1 MTRHKA
7 YTKIPFAALFFA
19 ATLISPALHA
29 LNIPD
34 YRFHTMPETSY
45 YGGIHSI
52 AKDSVGRMWFSGYDA
67 LFMYNGTS
75 FVRMTDL
82 VTNLLPNSY
91 WSYGQVITDNRK
103 GLYVGTNQGLLRFN
117 YRKLEFEFVLE
128 GNIGSV
134 TANNDGT
141 VWLIRNNG
149 IESFSPERLPAVT
162 RYPMPPEMSAPG
174 RTLTLVCTKEYVYA
188 ASGGDLYRLNRET
201 GQYVLFAS
209 VGGGSCVI
217 RDVVE
222 CNGSVYVLTLM
233 DGLYECDG
241 NGRIGRYFRLPLEYE
256 KSAGAKE
263 LHLDSQG
270 IIWVATQSGLLLLEP
285 LTAST
290 QLLRSDLHYPYSLP
304 NNSVWSIFPDPDGG
318 IWVGTYG
325 GKLAYMTFADNGVDY
340 FKATPGGLNHP
351 IVSCFEEDS
360 EGNLWIGTEGGG
372 INRWDR
378 RDGRFVY
385 YTQESRCGLTSNMIK
400 KLWHD
405 GNDRLLVSAFNG
417 GMRVFDERQGRFSD
431 LYMNHPASGQPLSV
445 YDFAKEGDRGIW
457 LTDPDAELMYKDAST
472 GRVET
477 VRLTDAQGNAV
488 RIHIETLF
496 HDERG
501 NLWLVG
507 HDGAYVVDPATRR
520 ILKRH
525 YIAEAPYS
533 VNNLCSYCVTSDSDI
548 WFGTRG
554 GGVNLLRR
562 NGSYVNFR
570 DRNGEGLEG
579 KTVFG
584 ILEDTPSKDVWF
596 STNDGLYY
604 YDHTDGV
611 IRKSQIDIPNRCGA
625 YYVRACY
632 KTSKGEMLF
641 GGTDGFILFT
651 PGKIKYN
658 DQKPKV
664 YFTDL
669 LINSRPAVP
678 GAKNSPLEKAI
689 STLSYRGGEG
699 DVIELSHRQSN
710 FEIRFSAN
718 SYLNAEKNQYA
729 YRLLG
734 HSERWSLL
742 PQGQKVVQFFNL
754 PAGNY
759 VFEVKAAN
767 NDGLWGDEVSALG
780 FRVHPSPFLS
790 RWAYLVYAALLSAV
804 AYFIWRYFT
813 NKKIFEQRLEL
824 ERIKEQNMKQ
834 LTQARINFFTNISH
848 DLKTPLTLVVD
859 PLKQLKEHLPANAPG
874 NAYVHLIEKNVG
886 RIQRMISQLLQ
897 FREIE
902 SQKITLNR
910 QPGDLIRFI
919 DSIFSLFEF
928 YANKKGIE
936 TGFNSQYESF
946 YTKFDHDV
954 IEKIFTNLFSNAIK
968 YASENGYVGV
978 RIYPA
983 RQDQRPESAPP
994 AAGTEYIAFT
1004 VTNTGAEIPDDKKE
1018 AIFESFNHLS
1028 DRRPQFESSSGLGL
1042 AIVKE
1047 LVGNLNGTIT
1057 LRSGNSK
1064 VAFTVV
1070 LPFTLNA
1077 EKTDSAAKSYEY
1089 TVSEIDN
1096 LLTESD
1102 VMAPNDRHDRKAC
1115 NIVVI
1120 EDDPNL
1126 RSYLEQ
1132 RLSKHYN
1139 VYTAANGSEGIA
1151 KAERICPQIVITDL
1165 MMPEADGF
1173 EVCRSLRS
1181 NIKTS
1186 HIPVIMLSALG
1197 KNTENKIKALEC
1209 GANVFIDKPFDMD
1222 FLLKQ
1227 VANLIR
1233 SQQELKERYSK
1244 KYIAEPSKITI
1255 SSMDEELLKKAMNY
1269 IERNMDN
1276 SDYNVDSFVS
1286 DMSIGRTL
1294 LYQKI
1299 NDITGMSIKEFIM
1312 DVRLKRSAQLLRESD
1327 LTISE
1332 ISVLTG
1338 FANPKYFSICFK
1350 RHFELTPSEFKKK
1363 S

>member
-1 MTRHKA
+1 MKPLLT
-7 YTKIPFAALFFA
+7 ALLLV
-19 ATLISPALHA
+19 TGLLPGPLRA

-34 YRFHTMPETSY
+34 YRFHAMPETSY

-75 FVRMTDL
+75 FVRMNDR
-82 VTNLLPNSY
+82 VANLSPSSY
-91 WSYGQVITDNRK
+91 WSYGQVVTDKQK
-103 GLYVGTNQGLLRFN
+103 GLYVGTNHGLLHFD
-117 YRKLEFEFVLE
+117 YRTLDFELVLE

-134 TANNDGT
+134 TANGDGT
-141 VWLIRNNG
+141 VWLIRENT
-149 IESFSPERLPAVT
+149 IESFNPDRLPAVT
-162 RYPMPPEMSAPG
+162 SYPLPPEIFRIG
-174 RTLTLVCTKEYVYA
+174 QTLTLVCTKEYVYA
-188 ASGGDLYRLNRET
+188 ASNGNLYRLNRET
-201 GQYVLFAS
+201 GQYIPFTS
-209 VGGGSCVI
+209 VGGDNCVI

-222 CNGSVYVLTLM
+222 YNGSVYVLTHM

-241 NGRIGRYFRLPLEYE
+241 DGRIGRYYRLPLEYE

-263 LHLDSQG
+263 LFLDSAG
-270 IIWVATQSGLLLLEP
+270 IIWVATQSGLLLLDP
-285 LTAST
+285 LTDST
-290 QLLRSDLHYPYSLP
+290 RLLRFDLHYPYSLP
-304 NNSVWSIFPDPDGG
+304 NNSVWSIFADPDGG
-318 IWVGTYG
+318 VWVGTYG
-325 GKLAYMTFADNGVDY
+325 GKLAYMTFSDNGVDY

-351 IVSCFEEDS
+351 IVSCFEEDAK
-360 EGNLWIGTEGGG
+360 GNLWIGTEGGG
-372 INRWDR
+372 INYWDR
-378 RDGRFVY
+378 GNGRFLY

-405 GNDRLLVSAFNG
+405 ENNTLLVSAFNG
-417 GMRVFDERQGRFSD
+417 GMRAFDERQGHFSD
-431 LYMNHPASGQPLSV
+431 LHMNHPVSGQPLSV
-445 YDFAKEGDRGIW
+445 YDFIKDSIRGIW
-457 LTDPDAELMYKDAST
+457 MTDPDAELMYRDAKT
-472 GRVET
+472 GTIKAVQFS
-477 VRLTDAQGNAV
+477 DKQGNPV

-496 HDERG
+496 HDDEGR
-501 NLWLVG
+501 LWLVSHG
-507 HDGAYVVDPATRR
+507 GAYIVDVATRR
-520 ILKRH
+520 IVKH
-525 YIAEAPYS
+525 YYIEEAPYA
-533 VNNLCSYCVTSDSDI
+533 VNNLCSYCVTSRSDI

-562 NGSYVNFR
+562 DGSYVNFS
-570 DRNGEGLEG
+570 DRNGEGLSG

-584 ILEDTPSKDVWF
+584 ILEDTPSQNVWF

-604 YDHTDGV
+604 YDHAAGT
-611 IRKSQIDIPNRCGA
+611 INKSQIDTPNHCGA

-651 PGKIKYN
+651 PGNIKN
-658 DQKPKV
+658 NNQKPKV
-664 YFTDL
+664 FFTDL
-669 LINSRPAVP
+669 LINSRPAIP

-689 STLSYRGGEG
+689 STLSYRGGDG

-710 FEIRFSAN
+710 FEIRFSAD

-734 HSERWSLL
+734 LSEQWSLL
-742 PQGQKVVQFFNL
+742 PQGHKGVQFFNL

-759 VFEVKAAN
+759 IFEVKAAN
-767 NDGLWGDEVSALG
+767 NDGLWGDEVTALG
-780 FRVHPSPFLS
+780 FRVHPSPFFS
-790 RWAYLVYAALLSAV
+790 VWAYLVYAALLSAI

-824 ERIKEQNMKQ
+824 ERIKEQNMKE
-834 LTQARINFFTNISH
+834 LTRARINFFTNISH

-859 PLKQLKEHLPANAPG
+859 PLKQLKEHLPADTQG

-946 YTKFDHDV
+946 YTRFDHDV

-968 YASENGYVGV
+968 FTSENGYVGV
-978 RIYPA
+978 KIYPA
-983 RQDQRPESAPP
+983 RQEQIPDSAAP
-994 AAGTEYIAFT
+994 AADTQYISFT
-1004 VTNTGAEIPDDKKE
+1004 VTNTGTEIPDDKKE

-1028 DRRPQFESSSGLGL
+1028 TRRPEFESSSGLGL

-1047 LVGNLNGTIT
+1047 LVGNLEGGIT
-1057 LRSGNSK
+1057 LHSGNSK
-1064 VAFTVV
+1064 VSFTVV

-1077 EKTDSAAKSYEY
+1077 EKTDSAAESYEY

-1096 LLTESD
+1096 LLTETD
-1102 VMAPNDRHDRKAC
+1102 VTAPDDKHDRKAC

-1139 VYTAANGSEGIA
+1139 VYTAANGNEGIA
-1151 KAERICPQIVITDL
+1151 KAEKICPQMVITDL

-1173 EVCRSLRS
+1173 DVCRSLRS

-1197 KNTENKIKALEC
+1197 KNTENKIKALES

-1222 FLLKQ
+1222 FLLRQ
-1227 VANLIR
+1227 VANLI
-1233 SQQELKERYSK
+1233 QTQKELKERYSK
-1244 KYIAEPSKITI
+1244 KFIAEPSKITI

-1276 SDYNVDSFVS
+1276 SDYNVDSFVT

-1312 DVRLKRSAQLLRESD
+1312 DVRLKRSAQLLKESD
-1327 LTISE
+1327 LTIAEVS
-1332 ISVLTG
+1332 IMTG

>member
-1 MTRHKA
+1 MKPLLT
-7 YTKIPFAALFFA
+7 ALLLV
-19 ATLISPALHA
+19 TGLLPGSLRA

-34 YRFHTMPETSY
+34 YRFHAMPETSY

-75 FVRMTDL
+75 FVRMNDR
-82 VTNLLPNSY
+82 VANLSPSSY
-91 WSYGQVITDNRK
+91 WSYGQVVTDKQK
-103 GLYVGTNQGLLRFN
+103 GLYVGTNHGLLHFD
-117 YRKLEFEFVLE
+117 YQTLDFELVLE

-134 TANNDGT
+134 TANGDGT
-141 VWLIRNNG
+141 VWLIRENT
-149 IESFSPERLPAVT
+149 IESFNPDRLPAVT
-162 RYPMPPEMSAPG
+162 SYPLPPEIFRIG
-174 RTLTLVCTKEYVYA
+174 QTLTLVCTKEYVYA
-188 ASGGDLYRLNRET
+188 ASNGNLYRLNRET
-201 GQYVLFAS
+201 GQYIPFTS
-209 VGGGSCVI
+209 VGGDNCVI

-222 CNGSVYVLTLM
+222 YNGSVYVLTHM

-241 NGRIGRYFRLPLEYE
+241 DGRIGRYYRLPLEYE

-263 LHLDSQG
+263 LFLDSAG
-270 IIWVATQSGLLLLEP
+270 IIWVATQSGLLLLDP
-285 LTAST
+285 LTDST
-290 QLLRSDLHYPYSLP
+290 RLLRFDLHYPYSLP
-304 NNSVWSIFPDPDGG
+304 NNSVWSIFADPDGG
-318 IWVGTYG
+318 VWVGTYG
-325 GKLAYMTFADNGVDY
+325 GKLAYMTFSDNGVDY

-351 IVSCFEEDS
+351 IVSCFEEDAK
-360 EGNLWIGTEGGG
+360 GNLWIGTEGGG
-372 INRWDR
+372 INYWDR
-378 RDGRFVY
+378 GNGRFLY

-405 GNDRLLVSAFNG
+405 ENNTLLVSAFNG
-417 GMRVFDERQGRFSD
+417 GMRAFDERQGRFSD
-431 LYMNHPASGQPLSV
+431 LHMNHPVSGQPLSV
-445 YDFAKEGDRGIW
+445 YDFIKDGNQGIW
-457 LTDPDAELMYKDAST
+457 MTNPDAELMYRDAKT
-472 GRVET
+472 GTIKAVQFS
-477 VRLTDAQGNAV
+477 DKQGNPV

-496 HDERG
+496 RDDEGR
-501 NLWLVG
+501 LWLVSHG
-507 HDGAYVVDPATRR
+507 GAYIVDAATRR
-520 ILKRH
+520 IVKH
-525 YIAEAPYS
+525 YYIEEAPYA
-533 VNNLCSYCVTSDSDI
+533 VNNLCSYCVTSGSDI

-562 NGSYVNFR
+562 DGTYVNFS
-570 DRNGEGLEG
+570 DRNGEGLSG

-584 ILEDTPSKDVWF
+584 ILEDTPSQNVWF

-604 YDHTDGV
+604 YDHAAGT
-611 IRKSQIDIPNRCGA
+611 INKSQIDTPNHCGA

-641 GGTDGFILFT
+641 GGTDGFIRFT
-651 PGKIKYN
+651 PGNIKNN

-664 YFTDL
+664 FFTDL
-669 LINSRPAVP
+669 LINSRPAIP

-689 STLSYRGGEG
+689 STLSYRGDEG

-710 FEIRFSAN
+710 FEIRFSAD

-734 HSERWSLL
+734 LSEQWSQL
-742 PQGQKVVQFFNL
+742 PQGQKGVQFFNL

-767 NDGLWGDEVSALG
+767 NDGLWGDQVTALG
-780 FRVHPSPFLS
+780 FRVHPSPFFS
-790 RWAYLVYAALLSAV
+790 VWAYLVYAALLSAI

-824 ERIKEQNMKQ
+824 ERIKEQNMKE
-834 LTQARINFFTNISH
+834 LTRARINFFTNISH

-859 PLKQLKEHLPANAPG
+859 PLKQLKEHLPADTQG

-946 YTKFDHDV
+946 YTRFDHDV

-968 YASENGYVGV
+968 FTSENGYVGV
-978 RIYPA
+978 KIYPA
-983 RQDQRPESAPP
+983 RQEQIPDSAAP
-994 AAGTEYIAFT
+994 AADTQYISFT

-1028 DRRPQFESSSGLGL
+1028 TRRPEFESSSGLGL

-1047 LVGNLNGTIT
+1047 LVGNLEGGIT
-1057 LRSGNSK
+1057 LHSGNSK
-1064 VAFTVV
+1064 VSFTVV

-1077 EKTDSAAKSYEY
+1077 EKTDSAAESYEY

-1096 LLTESD
+1096 LLTETD
-1102 VMAPNDRHDRKAC
+1102 VTAPDDKHDRKAC

-1139 VYTAANGSEGIA
+1139 VYTAANGNEGIA
-1151 KAERICPQIVITDL
+1151 KAEKICPQIVITDL

-1173 EVCRSLRS
+1173 DVCRSLRS

-1197 KNTENKIKALEC
+1197 KNTENKIKALES

-1222 FLLKQ
+1222 FLLRQ
-1227 VANLIR
+1227 VANLI
-1233 SQQELKERYSK
+1233 QTQKELKERYSK

-1276 SDYNVDSFVS
+1276 SDYNVDSFVT

-1312 DVRLKRSAQLLRESD
+1312 DVRLKRSAQLLKESD
-1327 LTISE
+1327 LTIAEVS
-1332 ISVLTG
+1332 IMTG

>member
-1 MTRHKA
+1 MKSLLT
-7 YTKIPFAALFFA
+7 ALLLV
-19 ATLISPALHA
+19 TGLLPGSLRA

-34 YRFHTMPETSY
+34 YRFHAMPETSY

-75 FVRMTDL
+75 FVRMNDR
-82 VTNLLPNSY
+82 VANLSPSSY
-91 WSYGQVITDNRK
+91 WSYGQVVTDKQK
-103 GLYVGTNQGLLRFN
+103 GLYVGTNHGLLHFD
-117 YRKLEFEFVLE
+117 YQTLDFELVLE

-134 TANNDGT
+134 TANGDGT
-141 VWLIRNNG
+141 VWLIRENT
-149 IESFSPERLPAVT
+149 IESFNPDRLPAVT
-162 RYPMPPEMSAPG
+162 SYPLPSEIFRIG
-174 RTLTLVCTKEYVYA
+174 QTLTLVCTKEYVYA
-188 ASGGDLYRLNRET
+188 ASNGNLYRLNRET
-201 GQYVLFAS
+201 GQYIPFTS
-209 VGGGSCVI
+209 VGGDNCVI

-222 CNGSVYVLTLM
+222 YNGSVYVLTHM

-241 NGRIGRYFRLPLEYE
+241 DGRIGRYYRLPLEYE

-263 LHLDSQG
+263 LFLDSAG
-270 IIWVATQSGLLLLEP
+270 IIWVATQSGLLLLDP
-285 LTAST
+285 LTDST
-290 QLLRSDLHYPYSLP
+290 RLLRFDLHYPYSLP
-304 NNSVWSIFPDPDGG
+304 NNSVWSIFADPDGG
-318 IWVGTYG
+318 VWVGTYG
-325 GKLAYMTFADNGVDY
+325 GKLAYMTFSDNGVDY

-351 IVSCFEEDS
+351 IVSCFEEDAK
-360 EGNLWIGTEGGG
+360 GNLWIGTEGGG
-372 INRWDR
+372 INYWDR
-378 RDGRFVY
+378 GNGRFLY

-405 GNDRLLVSAFNG
+405 ENNTLLVSAFNG
-417 GMRVFDERQGRFSD
+417 GMRAFDERQGRFSD
-431 LYMNHPASGQPLSV
+431 LHMNHPVSGQPLSV
-445 YDFAKEGDRGIW
+445 YDFIKDGNQGIW
-457 LTDPDAELMYKDAST
+457 MTDPDAELMYRDAKT
-472 GRVET
+472 GTIKAVQFS
-477 VRLTDAQGNAV
+477 DKQGNPV

-496 HDERG
+496 RDDEGR
-501 NLWLVG
+501 LWLVSHG
-507 HDGAYVVDPATRR
+507 GAYIVDAVTRR
-520 ILKRH
+520 IVKH
-525 YIAEAPYS
+525 YYIKEAPYA
-533 VNNLCSYCVTSDSDI
+533 VNNLCSYCVTSGSDI

-562 NGSYVNFR
+562 DGTYVNFS
-570 DRNGEGLEG
+570 DRNGEGLSG

-584 ILEDTPSKDVWF
+584 ILEDTPSQNVWF

-604 YDHTDGV
+604 YDHAAGT
-611 IRKSQIDIPNRCGA
+611 INKSQIDTPNHCGA

-641 GGTDGFILFT
+641 GGTDGFIRFT
-651 PGKIKYN
+651 PGNIKNN

-664 YFTDL
+664 FFTDL
-669 LINSRPAVP
+669 LINSRPAIP

-689 STLSYRGGEG
+689 STLSYRGDEG

-710 FEIRFSAN
+710 FEIRFSAD

-734 HSERWSLL
+734 FSEQWSQL
-742 PQGQKVVQFFNL
+742 PQGQKGVQFFNL

-759 VFEVKAAN
+759 VFEVKATN
-767 NDGLWGDEVSALG
+767 NDGLWGDQVTALG
-780 FRVHPSPFLS
+780 FRVHPSPFFS
-790 RWAYLVYAALLSAV
+790 VWAYLVYAALLSAI

-824 ERIKEQNMKQ
+824 ERIKEQNMKE
-834 LTQARINFFTNISH
+834 LTRARINFFTNISH

-859 PLKQLKEHLPANAPG
+859 PLKQLKEHLPADTQG

-946 YTKFDHDV
+946 YTRFDHDV

-968 YASENGYVGV
+968 FTSENGYVGV
-978 RIYPA
+978 KIYPA
-983 RQDQRPESAPP
+983 RQEQIPDSAAP
-994 AAGTEYIAFT
+994 AADTQYISFT

-1028 DRRPQFESSSGLGL
+1028 TRRPEFESSSGLGL

-1047 LVGNLNGTIT
+1047 LVGNLEGGIT
-1057 LRSGNSK
+1057 LHSGNSK
-1064 VAFTVV
+1064 VSFTVV

-1077 EKTDSAAKSYEY
+1077 EKTDSAAESYEY

-1096 LLTESD
+1096 LLTETD
-1102 VMAPNDRHDRKAC
+1102 VTAPDDKHDRKAC

-1126 RSYLEQ
+1126 RNYLEQ

-1139 VYTAANGSEGIA
+1139 VYTAANGNEGIA
-1151 KAERICPQIVITDL
+1151 KAEKICPQIVITDL

-1173 EVCRSLRS
+1173 DVCRSLRS

-1197 KNTENKIKALEC
+1197 KNTENKIKALES

-1222 FLLKQ
+1222 FLLRQ
-1227 VANLIR
+1227 VANLI
-1233 SQQELKERYSK
+1233 QTQKELKERYSK

-1276 SDYNVDSFVS
+1276 SDYNVDSFVT

-1312 DVRLKRSAQLLRESD
+1312 DVRLKRSAQLLKESD
-1327 LTISE
+1327 LTIAEVS
-1332 ISVLTG
+1332 IMTG

>member
-1 MTRHKA
+1 M
-7 YTKIPFAALFFA
+7 
-19 ATLISPALHA
+19 
-29 LNIPD
+29 
-34 YRFHTMPETSY
+34 
-45 YGGIHSI
+45 
-52 AKDSVGRMWFSGYDA
+52 
-67 LFMYNGTS
+67 
-75 FVRMTDL
+75 
-82 VTNLLPNSY
+82 
-91 WSYGQVITDNRK
+91 
-103 GLYVGTNQGLLRFN
+103 
-117 YRKLEFEFVLE
+117 
-128 GNIGSV
+128 
-134 TANNDGT
+134 
-141 VWLIRNNG
+141 
-149 IESFSPERLPAVT
+149 
-162 RYPMPPEMSAPG
+162 
-174 RTLTLVCTKEYVYA
+174 
-188 ASGGDLYRLNRET
+188 
-201 GQYVLFAS
+201 
-209 VGGGSCVI
+209 
-217 RDVVE
+217 
-222 CNGSVYVLTLM
+222 
-233 DGLYECDG
+233 
-241 NGRIGRYFRLPLEYE
+241 
-256 KSAGAKE
+256 
-263 LHLDSQG
+263 
-270 IIWVATQSGLLLLEP
+270 
-285 LTAST
+285 
-290 QLLRSDLHYPYSLP
+290 
-304 NNSVWSIFPDPDGG
+304 
-318 IWVGTYG
+318 
-325 GKLAYMTFADNGVDY
+325 
-340 FKATPGGLNHP
+340 
-351 IVSCFEEDS
+351 
-360 EGNLWIGTEGGG
+360 
-372 INRWDR
+372 
-378 RDGRFVY
+378 
-385 YTQESRCGLTSNMIK
+385 
-400 KLWHD
+400 
-405 GNDRLLVSAFNG
+405 
-417 GMRVFDERQGRFSD
+417 
-431 LYMNHPASGQPLSV
+431 
-445 YDFAKEGDRGIW
+445 
-457 LTDPDAELMYKDAST
+457 
-472 GRVET
+472 
-477 VRLTDAQGNAV
+477 
-488 RIHIETLF
+488 
-496 HDERG
+496 
-501 NLWLVG
+501 
-507 HDGAYVVDPATRR
+507 
-520 ILKRH
+520 
-525 YIAEAPYS
+525 
-533 VNNLCSYCVTSDSDI
+533 
-548 WFGTRG
+548 
-554 GGVNLLRR
+554 
-562 NGSYVNFR
+562 
-570 DRNGEGLEG
+570 
-579 KTVFG
+579 
-584 ILEDTPSKDVWF
+584 
-596 STNDGLYY
+596 
-604 YDHTDGV
+604 
-611 IRKSQIDIPNRCGA
+611 
-625 YYVRACY
+625 
-632 KTSKGEMLF
+632 
-641 GGTDGFILFT
+641 
-651 PGKIKYN
+651 
-658 DQKPKV
+658 
-664 YFTDL
+664 
-669 LINSRPAVP
+669 
-678 GAKNSPLEKAI
+678 
-689 STLSYRGGEG
+689 
-699 DVIELSHRQSN
+699 
-710 FEIRFSAN
+710 
-718 SYLNAEKNQYA
+718 
-729 YRLLG
+729 
-734 HSERWSLL
+734 
-742 PQGQKVVQFFNL
+742 
-754 PAGNY
+754 
-759 VFEVKAAN
+759 
-767 NDGLWGDEVSALG
+767 
-780 FRVHPSPFLS
+780 
-790 RWAYLVYAALLSAV
+790 
-804 AYFIWRYFT
+804 
-813 NKKIFEQRLEL
+813 
-824 ERIKEQNMKQ
+824 
-834 LTQARINFFTNISH
+834 
-848 DLKTPLTLVVD
+848 
-859 PLKQLKEHLPANAPG
+859 
-874 NAYVHLIEKNVG
+874 HLIEKNVG

-1077 EKTDSAAKSYEY
+1077 EKTDSAAESYEY

-1233 SQQELKERYSK
+1233 TQQELKERYSK

>member
-1 MTRHKA
+1 
-7 YTKIPFAALFFA
+7 
-19 ATLISPALHA
+19 
-29 LNIPD
+29 
-34 YRFHTMPETSY
+34 
-45 YGGIHSI
+45 
-52 AKDSVGRMWFSGYDA
+52 
-67 LFMYNGTS
+67 
-75 FVRMTDL
+75 
-82 VTNLLPNSY
+82 
-91 WSYGQVITDNRK
+91 
-103 GLYVGTNQGLLRFN
+103 
-117 YRKLEFEFVLE
+117 
-128 GNIGSV
+128 
-134 TANNDGT
+134 
-141 VWLIRNNG
+141 
-149 IESFSPERLPAVT
+149 
-162 RYPMPPEMSAPG
+162 
-174 RTLTLVCTKEYVYA
+174 
-188 ASGGDLYRLNRET
+188 
-201 GQYVLFAS
+201 
-209 VGGGSCVI
+209 
-217 RDVVE
+217 
-222 CNGSVYVLTLM
+222 
-233 DGLYECDG
+233 
-241 NGRIGRYFRLPLEYE
+241 
-256 KSAGAKE
+256 
-263 LHLDSQG
+263 
-270 IIWVATQSGLLLLEP
+270 
-285 LTAST
+285 
-290 QLLRSDLHYPYSLP
+290 
-304 NNSVWSIFPDPDGG
+304 
-318 IWVGTYG
+318 
-325 GKLAYMTFADNGVDY
+325 
-340 FKATPGGLNHP
+340 
-351 IVSCFEEDS
+351 
-360 EGNLWIGTEGGG
+360 
-372 INRWDR
+372 
-378 RDGRFVY
+378 
-385 YTQESRCGLTSNMIK
+385 MIK

-611 IRKSQIDIPNRCGA
+611 IRKSQIDIPNRCG
-625 YYVRACY
+625 
-632 KTSKGEMLF
+632 
-641 GGTDGFILFT
+641 
-651 PGKIKYN
+651 
-658 DQKPKV
+658 
-664 YFTDL
+664 
-669 LINSRPAVP
+669 
-678 GAKNSPLEKAI
+678 
-689 STLSYRGGEG
+689 
-699 DVIELSHRQSN
+699 
-710 FEIRFSAN
+710 
-718 SYLNAEKNQYA
+718 
-729 YRLLG
+729 
-734 HSERWSLL
+734 
-742 PQGQKVVQFFNL
+742 
-754 PAGNY
+754 
-759 VFEVKAAN
+759 
-767 NDGLWGDEVSALG
+767 
-780 FRVHPSPFLS
+780 
-790 RWAYLVYAALLSAV
+790 AYLVYAALLSAV

-1077 EKTDSAAKSYEY
+1077 EKTDSAAESYEY

>member
-1 MTRHKA
+1 MRSLLT
-7 YTKIPFAALFFA
+7 ALLLV
-19 ATLISPALHA
+19 TGLLPGTLHA

-34 YRFHTMPETSY
+34 YRFHPMPETSY

-52 AKDSVGRMWFSGYDA
+52 AKDSVGRIWFSGYDA

-75 FVRMTDL
+75 FVRMNDRVADL
-82 VTNLLPNSY
+82 SPSSY
-91 WSYGQVITDNRK
+91 WSYGQVVTDKQK
-103 GLYVGTNQGLLRFN
+103 GLYVGTNHGLLHFD
-117 YRKLEFEFVLE
+117 YRTLDFELVLE

-134 TANNDGT
+134 TANGDGT
-141 VWLIRNNG
+141 VWLIRNNT
-149 IESFSPERLPAVT
+149 IESFNPDRLPAVT
-162 RYPMPPEMSAPG
+162 SYPLPKEIFTLG
-174 RTLTLVCTKEYVYA
+174 QTLTLVCTKEYVYT
-188 ASGGDLYRLNRET
+188 ASNGNLYRLNRET
-201 GQYVLFAS
+201 GQYVPFTS
-209 VGGGSCVI
+209 VGGNNCVI

-222 CNGSVYVLTLM
+222 YNGSVYVLTHM

-241 NGRIGRYFRLPLEYE
+241 DGRIGRYYRLPHEYE

-263 LHLDSQG
+263 LFLDPAG
-270 IIWVATQSGLLLLEP
+270 IVWVATQSGLLLLDP
-285 LTAST
+285 LTDST
-290 QLLRSDLHYPYSLP
+290 RLLRFDLHYPYSLP
-304 NNSVWSIFPDPDGG
+304 NNSVWSIFADPDGG
-318 IWVGTYG
+318 VWVGTYG
-325 GKLAYMTFADNGVDY
+325 GKLAYMTFSDNGVDY

-351 IVSCFEEDS
+351 IVSCFEEDT

-372 INRWDR
+372 INCWDR
-378 RDGRFVY
+378 KNGRFIY
-385 YTQESRCGLTSNMIK
+385 YTQESKCGLTSNMIK

-405 GNDRLLVSAFNG
+405 ENNTLLVSAFNG
-417 GMRVFDERQGRFSD
+417 GMRAFDERQGRFTD
-431 LYMNHPASGQPLSV
+431 LHMNHPVSGQPLSV
-445 YDFAKEGDRGIW
+445 YDFVKEGDRGIW
-457 LTDPDAELMYKDAST
+457 MTDPDAELMYKDAKT
-472 GRVET
+472 GIIEAVQFSDNR
-477 VRLTDAQGNAV
+477 GNPV

-496 HDERG
+496 HDKEG
-501 NLWLVG
+501 SLWLVSHG
-507 HDGAYVVDPATRR
+507 GAYIVDAATRR
-520 ILKRH
+520 IVKH
-525 YIAEAPYS
+525 YYIDEAPYA
-533 VNNLCSYCVTSDSDI
+533 VNNLCSYCVTSGSDI

-562 NGSYVNFR
+562 DGSYVNFK
-570 DRNGEGLEG
+570 DRNGEGLSG

-584 ILEDTPSKDVWF
+584 ILEDTSSQDVWF

-604 YDHTDGV
+604 YDHAAGT
-611 IRKSQIDIPNRCGA
+611 INKSQIDTPNHCGA

-651 PGKIKYN
+651 PENIKYN

-664 YFTDL
+664 FFTDL
-669 LINSRPAVP
+669 LINSKPVIP

-689 STLSYRGGEG
+689 STLSYREGKG

-710 FEIRFSAN
+710 FEIRFSAD
-718 SYLNAEKNQYA
+718 SYLNAGKNQYA

-734 HSERWSLL
+734 LSEQWSLL
-742 PQGQKVVQFFNL
+742 PQGQKGVQFFNL

-767 NDGLWGDEVSALG
+767 NDGLWGDQITALG
-780 FRVHPSPFLS
+780 FKVHPSPFFS
-790 RWAYLVYAALLSAV
+790 VWAYLVYAALLSAV
-804 AYFIWRYFT
+804 VYFIWRYFT

-824 ERIKEQNMKQ
+824 ERIKEQNMKE
-834 LTQARINFFTNISH
+834 LTRARINFFTNISH

-859 PLKQLKEHLPANAPG
+859 PLKQLKEHLPADTPG
-874 NAYVHLIEKNVG
+874 NAYVHLIEKNVV

-968 YASENGYVGV
+968 YTSENGYVGV
-978 RIYPA
+978 KIYPA
-983 RQDQRPESAPP
+983 RQEQIPDSAAP
-994 AAGTEYIAFT
+994 AADTKYISFT
-1004 VTNTGAEIPDDKKE
+1004 VTNTGAEIPDDRKE

-1028 DRRPQFESSSGLGL
+1028 TRRPEFESSSGLGL
-1042 AIVKE
+1042 SIVKE
-1047 LVGNLNGTIT
+1047 LVGNLEGGIT
-1057 LRSGNSK
+1057 LHSGNSK
-1064 VAFTVV
+1064 VSFTVV

-1077 EKTDSAAKSYEY
+1077 EKTDSAAESYEY

-1096 LLTESD
+1096 LLTETD
-1102 VMAPNDRHDRKAC
+1102 VTAPDDKHDRKAC

-1151 KAERICPQIVITDL
+1151 KAEKICPQMVITDL

-1173 EVCRSLRS
+1173 DVCRSLRS

-1197 KNTENKIKALEC
+1197 KNTENKIKALES

-1222 FLLKQ
+1222 FLLRQ
-1227 VANLIR
+1227 VANLIKN
-1233 SQQELKERYSK
+1233 QKELKELYSK
-1244 KYIAEPSKITI
+1244 KFIAEPSKITI

-1276 SDYNVDSFVS
+1276 SDYNVDSFVT

-1312 DVRLKRSAQLLRESD
+1312 DVRLKRSAQLLKESD
-1327 LTISE
+1327 LTIAEVS
-1332 ISVLTG
+1332 IMTG

-1350 RHFELTPSEFKKK
+1350 RHFELTPSEFKRK